1 MKKHIALFSTTLL
14 LASFLGGARAFADD
28 NHNTSDP
35 ATAETKVTGE
45 LQLSDK
51 GGFNPNPPSNDLHTK
66 NEISE
71 GSYFGIAYQPN
82 SFNIGNV
89 PLADSTEEQNIVF
102 QGPDGSNKHFHVAVK
117 DKTRSDKRT
126 WSLKAKIETAIEN
139 ENLGIKIKTGT
150 AENSVQRNM
159 NNGTDP
165 FESKDLIDQVKK
177 DNGGNEVT
185 NTVGLEITTTDNVV
199 MQAEKGKFVN
209 GAYDLK
215 LPQVELNIPHPDKV
229 KAQQLTTT
237 VKWTLTNAAQ

>member
-14 LASFLGGARAFADD
+14 LASFLGGARAFAEEQND
-28 NHNTSDP
+28 
-35 ATAETKVTGE
+35 ATPNSAETTVTGE

-126 WSLKAKIETAIEN
+126 WSLKAKIETAIESPD
-139 ENLGIKIKTGT
+139 LGINIKTGT
-150 AENSVQRNM
+150 TANSVQRNM
-159 NNGTDP
+159 NNGSDE
-165 FESKDLIDQVKK
+165 FKGSDLVAQIQKDGSNK
-177 DNGGNEVT
+177 EVV
-185 NTVGLEITTTDNVV
+185 NDANVV
-199 MQAEKGKFVN
+199 IGTQDVVVMKAQNGKFVN

-215 LPQVELNIPHPDKV
+215 LPQVELNIPNPDKV
-229 KAQQLTTT
+229 KAQVLNTK
-237 VKWTLTNAAQ
+237 VVWTLSDTPE